1 MCCLYYPLLF
11 HPHFSW
17 NFNSWFIT
25 FLSNMSPAFILEDFS
40 APVYNPSSTL
50 DSWLVP
56 LMNIL
61 DCCDILGTVRGVV

>member
-17 NFNSWFIT
+17 TFNVWFIT

-56 LMNIL
+56 LMNIY
-61 DCCDILGTVRGVV
+61 GVL